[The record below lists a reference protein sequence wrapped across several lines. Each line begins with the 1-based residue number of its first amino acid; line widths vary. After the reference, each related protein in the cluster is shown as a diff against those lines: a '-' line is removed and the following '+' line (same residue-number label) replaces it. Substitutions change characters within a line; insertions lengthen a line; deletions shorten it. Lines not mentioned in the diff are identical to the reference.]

1 MEQAMALITMEL
13 ACAMGRE
20 QNEIQGEIENIFHDV
35 LKKNEL

>member
-1 MEQAMALITMEL
+1 MEQAMGLITMEL

-20 QNEIQGEIENIFHDV
+20 QSDIQEEIETIFHDV